1 MAVQSRK
8 LYAITIFSCRKEGME
23 EKDYHDYISKTHAG
37 YLKALLANN
46 DIVSYTMQHNTTESK
61 PMFNTI
67 YGDRF
72 PTESISDCDA
82 VIQIVFKDV
91 EDYLR
96 ARQDPHFINV
106 VNPDHA
112 NFADPKRT
120 KFAMGWFEEHVAD
133 GQVTS

>member
-8 LYAITIFSCRKEGME
+8 LYAITIFSCRKEGMD
-23 EKDYHDYISKTHAG
+23 EKDYHGYISQTHAG
-37 YLKALLANN
+37 YLKALLAKN
-46 DIVSYTMQHNTTESK
+46 DIVSYTM
-61 PMFNTI
+61 
-67 YGDRF
+67 
-72 PTESISDCDA
+72 
-82 VIQIVFKDV
+82 IVFKDV

-96 ARQDPHFINV
+96 ARKDPHFINV